1 MKENLAM
8 FNELSERNLSV
19 IESKTIKLMYDN
31 DNWQVIYSALQMA
44 KKADFSSTEE
54 AMIATAASEL
64 ATNILRYAG
73 SGEIMI
79 RVIQN
84 QDCGGLGIELR
95 AYDSGPGIPDIEMAM
110 KEQYSSLSNSLG
122 LGLPSVKR
130 ITDEFIVESAP
141 GEGTRV
147 LARKWKK

>member
-1 MKENLAM
+1 MVKEDLPGLKDPDEQNLCV
-8 FNELSERNLSV
+8 L
-19 IESKTIKLMYDN
+19 ESKTIKLVYDN
-31 DNWQVIYSALQMA
+31 DNWQVVYSALQMA
-44 KKADFSSTEE
+44 QKADFSSTEE

-79 RVIQN
+79 SVVRN
-84 QDCGGLGIELR
+84 PDYELGIELS
-95 AYDSGPGIPDIEMAM
+95 AFDSGPGIEDIELAM

-141 GEGTRV
+141 GKGTHV